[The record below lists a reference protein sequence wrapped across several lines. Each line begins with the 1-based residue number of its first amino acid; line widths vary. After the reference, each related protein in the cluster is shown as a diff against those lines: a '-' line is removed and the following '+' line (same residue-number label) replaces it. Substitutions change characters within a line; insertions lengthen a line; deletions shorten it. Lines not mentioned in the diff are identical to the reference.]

1 MPLARHLPPHLPQTA
16 FLLIIGLVGAV
27 LAEALG
33 LPLPFLLGPLLA
45 TAPVAIFASARL
57 PRGYSFPTDVRVPF
71 IALIGAVIGAQVTP
85 ELVASLHDLLPSL
98 AAIVAFVLLAQG
110 LNYVLFRYIG
120 GYDAATAF
128 YSGAPGG
135 LIESIAMGE
144 ASGADQPTL
153 IAQQFLRI
161 IFVITLVP
169 MGLSLWLGY
178 PVGSAGGLSFN
189 TVPVTPVMYPQAA
202 VILGLG
208 LVAGRA
214 LRLPAWQLTGAL
226 LVSAG
231 FALLGAPLALPN
243 WMVLLAQLVVGT
255 SLGMRFAGLKLR
267 TLRRSL
273 WLSLVSI
280 TLMLAL
286 GAALAALLVAPTE
299 QPFKTLFIT
308 FAPGGVN
315 EMALVAL
322 SLEANPAFVTLHHI
336 FRIIITVLLL
346 GVVSKRVFKVD

>member
-1 MPLARHLPPHLPQTA
+1 MLLARRLPPYMPHTA
-16 FLLIIGLVGAV
+16 GLLLLGLAGAV
-27 LAEALG
+27 LAGALG
-33 LPLPFLLGPLLA
+33 LPLPFLLGSLLT

-57 PRGYSFPTDVRVPF
+57 PQGYAFPTDLRVPF
-71 IALIGAVIGAQVTP
+71 IALIGAVIGAQVTAG
-85 ELVASLHDLLPSL
+85 LVASLQDLLPSL
-98 AAIVAFVLLAQG
+98 AAIVVFVLVAQG
-110 LNYVLFRYIG
+110 LNYALFRYIG
-120 GYDAATAF
+120 GYDAPTAF

-161 IFVITLVP
+161 ILVITLVP
-169 MGLSLWLGY
+169 MGLSLWLGA

-202 VILGLG
+202 AILLLG

-214 LRLPAWQLTGAL
+214 MRLPAWQLTGAL

-231 FALLGAPLALPN
+231 FALLGAPLALPD

-255 SLGMRFAGLKLR
+255 SLGMRFAGLKMHR
-267 TLRRSL
+267 LRRSL
-273 WLSLVSI
+273 WLSLASI
-280 TLMLAL
+280 TLMLVL
-286 GAALAALLVAPTE
+286 GAALSALLVGPTG

-346 GVVSKRVFKVD
+346 GFVSRRVFKVD

>member
-16 FLLIIGLVGAV
+16 FLLLIGFVGAV

-98 AAIVAFVLLAQG
+98 AAIIAFVLLAQG

-120 GYDAATAF
+120 GYDATTAF

-214 LRLPAWQLTGAL
+214 LRLRATGPAQLDGA
-226 LVSAG
+226 SGPARRG
-231 FALLGAPLALPN
+231 HIARHALCGPQTAHAAPLALA
-243 WMVLLAQLVVGT
+243 LACLDHTYARARGRPCR
-255 SLGMRFAGLKLR
+255 SAGR
-267 TLRRSL
+267 PDR
-273 WLSLVSI
+273 
-280 TLMLAL
+280 
-286 GAALAALLVAPTE
+286 AAL
-299 QPFKTLFIT
+299 Q
-308 FAPGGVN
+308 
-315 EMALVAL
+315 
-322 SLEANPAFVTLHHI
+322 NPLHHL
-336 FRIIITVLLL
+336 RPRRRQRN
-346 GVVSKRVFKVD
+346 GPCRAQP